1 MERSKLK
8 YCLCFVL
15 IFASS
20 FLIKIQAQDDF
31 YDIGQVREIKIYFEL
46 DNWKEVMDSLFL
58 SGDNYS
64 RIKAEVVI
72 DGDAYPECG
81 VRYKGFSSWNSDE
94 MKNPFNIRL
103 DYTYKN
109 QNHQGYKKLKLS
121 NVIYDPSFVREAL
134 SYSIARQYI
143 PSSGANY
150 ANIYINDTLIGLYSN
165 VEAVDDCFTDKY
177 FGSHKN
183 PFFKGN
189 PESLSYP
196 FGQNANLAYTHGD
209 DSTGYMAYYKLESE
223 YGWTEL
229 FNFIDVLNNDTAN
242 ISNVLNVDRALWMH
256 AFNYTLLNLDSYIA
270 YAQNYYLYQED
281 NGKFNT
287 ILWDLNM
294 SFGSFRHSDG
304 SYNFQGL
311 TVEEIETLDPL
322 QHLSFSISPRPLV
335 ENLFRNSTYKKMY
348 LAHIRTIL
356 DENITN
362 GNYLS
367 TAEELHETI
376 ESYVLAD
383 TNKFYSD
390 DDFQNNIYSE
400 VGESTDLYP
409 GLQDLMNAR
418 IEYLET
424 YSGIRG
430 EPEYE
435 EHYTS
440 SDYSFVGSE
449 IIFSVDVEYADN
461 VFLFYRFNESNAFNS
476 IEMSDDGFGEDTN
489 EDDNKYSASLIPNGT
504 VMQYYF
510 WAEND
515 SAGSFLPAKAASS
528 YFSIMQFDKGYALI
542 NEIKYSNVE
551 ETSNL
556 IGIDWIELYNPSDRN
571 IDLVDYRIYYG
582 NTFCLIEDTVIED
595 YGHLVVYPQN
605 VYFADQNPFEFGST
619 ILTLSYKYFGYID
632 AFESMECSNQRT
644 FGSFPDGSD
653 NVLILDPTQG
663 SANKICETAYNSL
676 NIYPNPFT
684 DEVNLSINA
693 DFEINQ
699 IKVFNHAGD
708 CIYMR
713 DGISSASINE
723 TYRSS
728 VSFSIDTHDWSSG
741 MYFVSFIGNNKNYS
755 AKFVKIK

>member
-1 MERSKLK
+1 
-8 YCLCFVL
+8 
-15 IFASS
+15 
-20 FLIKIQAQDDF
+20 LIKIQAQEDF
-31 YDIGQVREIKIYFEL
+31 YQFGQVREIKIYFEL
-46 DNWKEVMDSLFL
+46 DNWKEKMDSLFL
-58 SGDNYS
+58 TGDNYT
-64 RIKAEVVI
+64 RIKADLVI
-72 DGDAYPECG
+72 DGDTYEECG

-94 MKNPFNIRL
+94 IKNPFNISL

-134 SYSIARQYI
+134 SYYILGQYM
-143 PSSGANY
+143 PSSQANY

-165 VEAVDDCFTDKY
+165 VEAVDDCFVEKHFD
-177 FGSHKN
+177 SNDN

-196 FGQNANLAYTHGD
+196 FGQNANLAYSHGS
-209 DSTGYMAYYKLESE
+209 DSLGYMAYYKLESE

-229 FNFIDVLNNDTAN
+229 FNLIDVLNNDTAS
-242 ISNVLNVDRALWMH
+242 ISEVLNVDRTLWMH

-270 YAQNYYLYQED
+270 YAQNYYLYQAD
-281 NGKFNT
+281 NKRFNP
-287 ILWDLNM
+287 IIWDLNM
-294 SFGSFRHSDG
+294 SFGGFRHSDG
-304 SYNFQGL
+304 SLNFSGV
-311 TVEEIETLDPL
+311 TIDEIKELDPL
-322 QHLSFSISPRPLV
+322 QHLTFSISPRPLMK
-335 ENLFRNSTYKKMY
+335 NLFLNSTYKKMY

-356 DENITN
+356 EENFLNDE
-362 GNYLS
+362 YLVL
-367 TAEELHETI
+367 AEELHDNI
-376 ESYVLAD
+376 ESYVIAD

-390 DDFQNNIYSE
+390 ESFQNNIYTE
-400 VGESTDLYP
+400 VGESTELYP
-409 GLQDLMNAR
+409 GLQDLMEAR
-418 IEYLET
+418 SDYLLS
-424 YSGIRG
+424 YQGISG
-430 EPEYE
+430 EPEYG
-435 EHYTS
+435 EHFTS
-440 SDYSFVGSE
+440 SELSYVGSE
-449 IIFSVDVEYADN
+449 IVFSVNVENANSVVLY
-461 VFLFYRFNESNAFNS
+461 YRFNESDVFSS
-476 IEMSDDGFGEDTN
+476 IAMIDTGFDGDTLAC
-489 EDDNKYSASLIPNGT
+489 DNIYTTSLIPDGKA
-504 VMQYYF
+504 MQYYF
-510 WAEND
+510 WSEND
-515 SAGSFLPAKAASS
+515 LAGSFLPVKASLD
-528 YFSIMQFDKGYALI
+528 YFSLLQFDKGYALI

-582 NTFCLIEDTVIED
+582 NTFCLIEDTIIDD

-605 VYFADQNPFEFGST
+605 VYFINQNPFEFGST

-713 DGISSASINE
+713 DGISSASIHE